1 MKTLLQ
7 FSLIA
12 FTVVLSICLV
22 PTPGSAATITSTV
35 NEDNGATVT
44 PGHGANQ
51 AIYDFASSLP
61 ANHPA
66 IVAAGTGFD
75 FTNTFS
81 SLSAINSITFTMTM
95 IDGDSASANFDFNHL
110 SLYLGG
116 TYNANTGILANG
128 INTGIELNG
137 FRGNGLLDTLTFTAN
152 VNPNTVGASILSALS
167 SNGGKIQAYVV
178 SDNSSDTAVAA
189 NEVFIGNDAHNAVA
203 TLAFSDTAAVP
214 EPATLSLLGS
224 GLVLTLGPRLR
235 KFRRKA

>member
-1 MKTLLQ
+1 MIGLT
-7 FSLIA
+7 A
-12 FTVVLSICLV
+12 ALSICLL
-22 PTPGSAATITSTV
+22 PTPGAAATITSTV
-35 NEDNGATVT
+35 NEDNGATAT

-51 AIYDFASSLP
+51 AIYDFANSLP

-75 FTNTFS
+75 FSNTFS
-81 SLSAINSITFTMTM
+81 SLSAIHSISFTMTM
-95 IDGDSASANFDFNHL
+95 IDGNSASADFDFNHL

-152 VNPNTVGASILSALS
+152 VNSATGTAILSALS
-167 SNGGKIQAYVV
+167 SNGGKIQGYVV
-178 SDNSSDTAVAA
+178 SDSSSDTALAA
-189 NEVFIGNDAHNAVA
+189 NEVFIGNDAHNALA